1 MLLVPKIYP
10 WEAKDYFYIWMY
22 LFIEGKKGGG
32 GQEEEE
38 KVEAKKKEK
47 KRERVGWTDTERRKE
62 GRELTNH
69 PWLP

>member
-38 KVEAKKKEK
+38 KLEAKKKAK
-47 KRERVGWTDTERRKE
+47 KRERVGKAKYNGRKE
-62 GRELTNH
+62 G
-69 PWLP
+69 WLNAIHIDIH